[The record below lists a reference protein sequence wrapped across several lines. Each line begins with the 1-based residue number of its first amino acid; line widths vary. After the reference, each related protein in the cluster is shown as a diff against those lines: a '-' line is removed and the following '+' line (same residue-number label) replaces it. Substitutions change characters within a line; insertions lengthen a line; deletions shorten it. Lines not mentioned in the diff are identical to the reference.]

1 MKPRVI
7 NPRNGAPPVFCT
19 SHNLKVYID
28 MYNMNNNQ
36 PDLRNLA
43 QLRERKFLL
52 EELLE
57 NEGDERYA
65 DKLLTELRYIDELY
79 SYKLRKGYTI

>member
-1 MKPRVI
+1 
-7 NPRNGAPPVFCT
+7 
-19 SHNLKVYID
+19 
-28 MYNMNNNQ
+28 MYNMNNQ
-36 PDLRNLA
+36 PELRNLA
-43 QLRERKFLL
+43 QLRERKFFL

-79 SYKLRKGYTI
+79 SYKLRKG

>member
-1 MKPRVI
+1 
-7 NPRNGAPPVFCT
+7 
-19 SHNLKVYID
+19 

-65 DKLLTELRYIDELY
+65 DKLSTELRYIDELY
-79 SYKLRKGYTI
+79 SYKLRKG